1 MLTVSLWIATGLL
14 AVAAL
19 LGLVRVVTAR
29 DAASRALVG
38 DLVFFSGVGILAIQG
53 YLNRSAVTIDLVLI
67 AAVIGILSTIALS
80 RILTRG
86 RR

>member
-1 MLTVSLWIATGLL
+1 MLETSLWLATGLL
-14 AVAAL
+14 ALAVL
-19 LGLVRVVTAR
+19 LGLMRIVTAR
-29 DAASRALVG
+29 DAATRALVG
-38 DLVFFSGVGILAIQG
+38 DLVFFSGAGILAVQG